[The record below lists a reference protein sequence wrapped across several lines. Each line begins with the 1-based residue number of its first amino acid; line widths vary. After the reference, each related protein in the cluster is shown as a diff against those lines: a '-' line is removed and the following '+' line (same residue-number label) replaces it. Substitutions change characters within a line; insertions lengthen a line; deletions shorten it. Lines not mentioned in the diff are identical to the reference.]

1 VEYPQKWTKE
11 SNMETPGTP
20 GPEVDPG
27 EDEDPEPEEGDFFE
41 ELPLDDPAEK
51 EGDDNDVP
59 DALKEKK

>member
-1 VEYPQKWTKE
+1 
-11 SNMETPGTP
+11 METPGTP
-20 GPEVDPG
+20 GPEVEPG
-27 EDEDPEPEEGDFFE
+27 EDDDPEPEEGDFFE